1 MPTLHIHPLQHPFHE
16 DYVLAQKSFT
26 KLCFKDGFGVG
37 GLLCSPESKHPSRM
51 KQAILNSAP
60 DSDIR
65 LRSDFGSPL
74 IIRREES
81 KGNIP

>member
-51 KQAILNSAP
+51 KQAI
-60 DSDIR
+60 
-65 LRSDFGSPL
+65 
-74 IIRREES
+74 
-81 KGNIP
+81 